1 MPMNPFT
8 QGCWPT
14 STKNNSISGSGPGT
28 VPQPSLLGALSF
40 PSPVI
45 ASLEAQTSLTSFR
58 FTSFNPTILNLT
70 FLRQSDLRPYFRVW
84 TDHRPAKEGSTVV
97 NDEDKKPTIIVEWA
111 PEDGGG
117 PIVEVRDVVSKRRT
131 GEWLILSED
140 KSYRTMRAL
149 GKTFIWTPQGEN
161 LCLYAPGLCT
171 PELFARVSRTEDS
184 VYLDLTAE
192 AVRMGLLPVCVAA
205 TLLLQCGRKID

>member
-14 STKNNSISGSGPGT
+14 CTENNSTSDAGT
-28 VPQPSLLGALSF
+28 VPQPSLLGALPFS
-40 PSPVI
+40 SPFLS
-45 ASLEAQTSLTSFR
+45 SLEAQTSFTSFR
-58 FTSFNPTILNLT
+58 FTSFNPTILNST

-84 TDHRPAKEGSTVV
+84 TDHRPAKEGFTMV
-97 NDEDKKPTIIVEWA
+97 NDEDKKPVIIVEWA

-131 GEWLILSED
+131 GDWLVLSDD

-149 GKTFIWTPQGEN
+149 DKTFIWTPQGEN
-161 LCLYAPGLCT
+161 LCLYAPGLGT

-184 VYLDLTAE
+184 VYLDLTAG
-192 AVRMGLLPVCVAA
+192 AVRIGLLPVCVAA